1 MVRIMAGAVIT
12 FVTGGAV
19 SGQDMYGSYPV
30 IGVNQSNDMGAGRL
44 IPTTA
49 VEQYAGT
56 LARWFGLSDGQVRQG
71 RCLTSATLAA
81 ILTSASWDNSSS
93 LVLITTRRCN
103 SFCMTRQE
111 FPEISI
117 ATPRVKI
124 SHLTEMGIG

>member
-56 LARWFGLSDGQVRQG
+56 LARWFGLSDGQVRQ
-71 RCLTSATLAA
+71 TLPNFGNFGSNPY
-81 ILTSASWDNSSS
+81 LGFMGQ
-93 LVLITTRRCN
+93 LI
-103 SFCMTRQE
+103 
-111 FPEISI
+111 
-117 ATPRVKI
+117 
-124 SHLTEMGIG
+124 